1 MTSIPLRSKIESVIM
16 LLSQRQ
22 GRVQRES
29 SELLDLLS
37 NELSLC
43 SSDNI
48 FSLCEEFI
56 SIMVEEQYSLSISRF
71 FFLHLIDILPSFE
84 VSLSKEILTCAI
96 DKLNPRNI
104 SFGEPLTEIRQYLA
118 RLLKAEKKFS
128 MAANILQNMPLE
140 TNQKQI
146 SSDFKMDIYLQ
157 IAELYLEDQLPTKAE
172 TYISRA
178 GHLLGDITQSDLLV
192 RYQKCSAGM
201 LDFKRRFL
209 DAARKY
215 LYLSFNSSVNH
226 VDQVFA
232 LRRGTVCAI
241 LASAGLQRS
250 RILTSLYRD
259 ERSVHI
265 PEFIVLEKMYLDRI
279 IHVNELEDFAS
290 TLLAHQRGP
299 SQDGTSIL
307 ERAVIEH
314 NLLAVSKIYKNISFN
329 ELGNL
334 LGINPLNAERIA
346 AQMICEQ
353 RMVGSIDQ
361 IKSNL
366 EFKASSSLD
375 SWDEHVKSICK
386 EVNIILEKLSK
397 SYPEWF
403 TKSFDVQISI

>member
-1 MTSIPLRSKIESVIM
+1 MTSIALRSKIESVI
-16 LLSQRQ
+16 LLISQRQ
-22 GRVQRES
+22 GKVQRES
-29 SELLDLLS
+29 SELVNLLLKEIS
-37 NELSLC
+37 IC
-43 SSDNI
+43 SSEKI
-48 FSLCEEFI
+48 LSLCEEFI
-56 SIMVEEQYSLSISRF
+56 CIMVEEQYSLSISRF
-71 FFLHLIDILPSFE
+71 FFLHLIDILPS
-84 VSLSKEILTCAI
+84 LDLTISKEILTCAI
-96 DKLNPRNI
+96 DKLNPRTI
-104 SFGEPLTEIRQYLA
+104 SFGEPLIEIRQYLA
-118 RLLKAEKKFS
+118 KLLKAEYKFS

-146 SSDFKMDIYLQ
+146 SSEFKMDIYLQ

-178 GHLLGDITQSDLLV
+178 GHLLSEITQPNLIV

-215 LYLSFNSSVNH
+215 LYLSFNSSVNP

-250 RILTSLYRD
+250 RILTSLYKD
-259 ERSVHI
+259 ERSFHI

-290 TLLAHQRGP
+290 TLLSHQRGP

-314 NLLAVSKIYKNISFN
+314 NLLAVSKIYKNISFT
-329 ELGNL
+329 ELGKL
-334 LGINPLNAERIA
+334 LGITPLNAEKIA

-361 IKSNL
+361 INSNL

-375 SWDEHVKSICK
+375 SWDEHIKSICK
-386 EVNIILEKLSK
+386 EVNIILEKLFK
-397 SYPEWF
+397 NYPEWS
-403 TKSFDVQISI
+403 TKSVDIQIIN